1 MTIRIALLS
10 AASAAALAGAAA
22 AQDREEG
29 RRSVIDAVTDEIVVT
44 ATKSNDPENVQDVPI
59 AMTAY
64 GEETLEALKVRD
76 LEDLSFN
83 APNVS
88 LDDIGTS
95 RGTAN
100 FAIRGLGVN
109 SSIPSIDPAVGVFVD
124 GVYMGLNTGIVF
136 DLFDLESVEVLRGP
150 QGVLF
155 GRNTTGGA
163 ILLNTGNPTDEF
175 RYKAR
180 AAVEGPVDDD
190 RGGLNSFVMGTVS
203 GPIVEGALN
212 GKVGAYYNKDEGYF
226 RNLFDGSDFGE
237 AETVIMRGAL
247 EYTPTEALTLLG
259 KIEWFDS
266 EGDGPAAQNRGTFRR
281 DTFDFSVDT
290 RGFYE
295 NETWNGS
302 LRADLDVGFGE
313 GTITNIFGYRDAE
326 LATGGDIDSLP
337 VDLFTST
344 TALTQEQVSNELRY
358 AGTFGAAQ
366 VTTGAYYFEQDVAY
380 DETRDLLN
388 ATGPTAPPE
397 FFGGGGQN
405 HTVYGVFG
413 QVDYALTENLTATAG
428 LRWSLEE
435 KDAFVTYIQPRPP
448 CSVVEGTC
456 PQGGTNPFT
465 GAPDGYTDDDDW
477 ENLAP
482 KFGLT
487 YQSGGQLAYASYTKG
502 FRSGG
507 YNFRITDVGSFL
519 NDVLPAQGGAFS
531 FDEEEVDAYEIG
543 AKLQSEDGRARVN
556 VALFRTDIGDMQR
569 EVNLSD
575 PGAAVVQ
582 NITNT
587 ADATIHGLEVDGQVV
602 VGDSLVLT
610 ANVGLIDAE
619 YDEVRF
625 DLTGD
630 AVVDVRDQN
639 LAIPRVPESTW
650 GLGLI
655 HELDMAD
662 SGAIVTTVN
671 FQHRDEFAYT
681 DNNFGWIQE
690 ADMLMANIAWETPME
705 GVSVSLYGQN
715 LLDEVQAGGDTQLPF
730 GGPLSTG
737 VNQPF
742 GQFPAAGT
750 LSPLKK
756 GRLIGVE
763 LRIEG

>member
-10 AASAAALAGAAA
+10 AASAAALASTAF
-22 AQDREEG
+22 AQEG

-59 AMTAY
+59 AMSAY
-64 GEETLEALKVRD
+64 DEDTLEALKVRD

-124 GVYMGLNTGIVF
+124 GVYLGLNTGIVF
-136 DLFDLESVEVLRGP
+136 DLFDLDSVEVLRGP

-175 RYKAR
+175 AYKAR
-180 AAVEGPVDDD
+180 AAVEGPTDDD

-203 GPIVEGALN
+203 GPIVEGTLN
-212 GKVGAYYNKDEGYF
+212 GKFGAYYNNDEGYF
-226 RNLFDGSDFGE
+226 RNLFDGSDHGA
-237 AETVIMRGAL
+237 AETVILRGAL
-247 EYTPTEALTLLG
+247 EFMPTEALTILA
-259 KIEWFDS
+259 KVERFDS
-266 EGDGPAAQNRGTFRR
+266 EGDGPAAQNRGTFAR
-281 DTFDFSVDT
+281 DSFDFAIDT

-295 NETWNGS
+295 SENWNGS
-302 LRADLDVGFGE
+302 IRADLDVGFGD

-326 LATGGDIDSLP
+326 GATNGDIDSLP

-344 TALTQEQVSNELRY
+344 TALDQEQVSNELRY
-358 AGTFGAAQ
+358 AGTFDKAQ
-366 VTTGAYYFEQDVAY
+366 VTTGVYYFEQDVAY

-388 ATGPTAPPE
+388 ATGPTAPPV
-397 FFGGGGQN
+397 FYGGGGQN

-413 QVDYALTENLTATAG
+413 QLDYALTENLTATAG
-428 LRWSLEE
+428 IRWSLEE

-448 CSVVEGTC
+448 CSIVEGTC
-456 PQGGTNPFT
+456 PQDGLNPFT
-465 GAPDGYTDDDDW
+465 GAPDGYQDDNEW
-477 ENLAP
+477 ENWAP

-487 YQSGGQLAYASYTKG
+487 YESGGQLAYASYTKG
-502 FRSGG
+502 YRSGG

-519 NDVLPAQGGAFS
+519 GDVLPAQGGEFS

-543 AKLQSEDGRARVN
+543 AKLQTEDRRRTVN
-556 VALFRTDIGDMQR
+556 VALFRTEIGDMQR

-587 ADATIHGLEVDGQVV
+587 ADATIHGLEVDAQVV
-602 VGDSLVLT
+602 IGDSLVLT
-610 ANVGLIDAE
+610 GNVGLIDAE
-619 YDEVRF
+619 YDEVKF

-630 AVVDVRDQN
+630 AEVDVRDRN

-655 HELDMAD
+655 HELDLAD
-662 SGAIVTTVN
+662 TGAIVTTVN

-681 DNNFGWIQE
+681 DNNFGYSQA
-690 ADMLMANIAWETPME
+690 ADMLMANIAWETPVE

-730 GGPLSTG
+730 GGPLSNG
-737 VNQPF
+737 VNAPF
-742 GQFPAAGT
+742 DPFPAAGT

>member
-1 MTIRIALLS
+1 MTIRTVLLT
-10 AASAAALAGAAA
+10 AASAAALTGVAT
-22 AQDREEG
+22 AQEE
-29 RRSVIDAVTDEIVVT
+29 RRSVVDALTDEIVVT
-44 ATKSNDPENVQDVPI
+44 ATKSNNPENVQDVPI

-64 GEETLEALKVRD
+64 GEETLEALKVRTV
-76 LEDLSFN
+76 EDLSFN

-124 GVYMGLNTGIVF
+124 GVYLGLNTGVVF
-136 DLFDLESVEVLRGP
+136 DVFDLESIEVLRGP
-150 QGVLF
+150 QGLLF

-175 RYKAR
+175 TYKAR
-180 AAVEGPVDDD
+180 AAIEGPTDDD
-190 RGGLNSFVMGTVS
+190 RGGLNKFVMGTVS
-203 GPIVEGALN
+203 GPIVPGTLN
-212 GKVGAYYNKDEGYF
+212 GKVSAYFNQDDGYF

-237 AETVIMRGAL
+237 AETVIIRGAL
-247 EYTPTEALTLLG
+247 EFMPSENLNILA
-259 KIEWFDS
+259 KIERFDS
-266 EGDGPAAQNRGTFRR
+266 DGDGPAAQNRGIFQR
-281 DTFDFSVDT
+281 DSFDFSVDT

-295 NETWNGS
+295 SENWNGS
-302 LRADLDVGFGE
+302 LRADLDVPFGD

-326 LATGGDIDSLP
+326 GATNGDIDSSP

-344 TALTQEQVSNELRY
+344 TALSQEQISNELRY
-358 AGTFGAAQ
+358 AGTFGKAQ
-366 VTTGAYYFEQDVAY
+366 VTTGLFYFEQDVAY

-388 ATGPTAPPE
+388 ATGPTAPPV
-397 FFGGGGQN
+397 FYGGGGQN
-405 HTVYGVFG
+405 HEVLGVFG

-428 LRWSLEE
+428 LRWSREE

-456 PQGGTNPFT
+456 PQDGTNPFT
-465 GAPDGYTDDDDW
+465 GAPDGYTDDNTW
-477 ENLAP
+477 ENVTP

-487 YQSGGQLAYASYTKG
+487 YESGGQLAYAQYTKG

-507 YNFRITDVGSFL
+507 YNFRITDVGVFL
-519 NDVLPAQGGAFS
+519 TDVLEAQNGAFS
-531 FDEEEVDAYEIG
+531 FDEEEVDAFEIG
-543 AKLQSEDGRARVN
+543 AKLQSEDRRKIVN
-556 VALFRTDIGDMQR
+556 VALFRTEIDNMQR

-587 ADATIHGLEVDGQVV
+587 ADATIHGLEVDGQFVI
-602 VGDSLVLT
+602 GESLVLT
-610 ANVGLIDAE
+610 GNIGIIDAE
-619 YDEVRF
+619 YDTVRF

-630 AVVDVRDQN
+630 GLVTTADEN
-639 LAIPRVPESTW
+639 LAIPRVPEMTY
-650 GLGLI
+650 GLGLV
-655 HELDMAD
+655 HELGLAD
-662 SGAIVTTVN
+662 AGAVVTTVN

-690 ADMLMANIAWETPME
+690 ADMLMANVSWETPIE
-705 GVSVSLYGQN
+705 GVSVSIYGDN

-730 GGPLSTG
+730 GGPLSNG
-737 VNQPF
+737 VNAPF
-742 GQFPAAGT
+742 DQFPAAGT

-756 GRLIGVE
+756 GRLVGIE